1 MKPMIDR
8 QSGTARVQSAQPR
21 VLTVTSGKGGV
32 GKSSIAVNLGITLAR
47 AGRRVCIL
55 DADTGLANVNILL
68 GLHPQKGL
76 AEVLTGEC
84 PVEDVL
90 LEGPHGLKVIPG
102 ASGIRDCVELSAAR
116 QRRLVTEL
124 ARIEQHFDDLIL
136 DTAAGIG
143 DTTLD
148 FVAAGHQVLLVIT
161 PEPTSLT
168 DAFSLLKVA
177 LRRYPLTCQVV
188 VNMVADISEARAVY
202 QRFSGAVEK
211 YLKISVGF
219 LGFIQRDESLRAA
232 VTLQH
237 PVAMFSEHDP
247 SVRPFQRLAQAL
259 NDLSW
264 DPSSQASFSRFW
276 FRHLLR
282 KPASSEP
289 VAVDAGADDTPSER
303 LLAERGGTPD
313 VEVPAPESG
322 SEVKKRFE
330 ALRREFRAL
339 ASAVDEPCALAEWI
353 QTLEADYR
361 DRFGIPAVDPEA
373 LIEWLLEHPETSED
387 VLERIG
393 VRLEQAT
400 RGEDAACPEPPENV
414 VTPDFGRYGPL
425 AASERP
431 TPIPKPDA
439 IHRVDVAVFGS
450 QQDLLQWLRDSRDEG
465 QLLIEQLERRGDG
478 VAPSP
483 PIGNPNGDDSTD
495 PSSGLLGPEEEPGD
509 QPRHWQEQQD
519 QNPQ

>member
-1 MKPMIDR
+1 MSANHPG
-8 QSGTARVQSAQPR
+8 SGSNPTQTPLPR
-21 VLTVTSGKGGV
+21 VLAVTSGKGGV

-47 AGRRVCIL
+47 AGRRVCVL

-68 GLHPQKGL
+68 GLHPEQGL
-76 AEVLTGEC
+76 PEVLAGEC
-84 PVEDVL
+84 PIEDVL
-90 LEGPHGLKVIPG
+90 LDGPYGMKVIPG
-102 ASGIRDCVELSAAR
+102 ASGIRDCVELSPAR

-124 ARIEQHFDDLIL
+124 ARIEPQFDDLIL

-177 LRRYPLTCQVV
+177 LRRHPLNCQVV
-188 VNMVADISEARAVY
+188 VNMVADISEARAVF
-202 QRFSGAVEK
+202 QRFGGAVEK
-211 YLKISVGF
+211 YLGISVGF

-264 DPSSQASFSRFW
+264 DSSNSHSFSRFW
-276 FRHLLR
+276 FRQLLR
-282 KPASSEP
+282 APDPHEE
-289 VAVDAGADDTPSER
+289 ADS
-303 LLAERGGTPD
+303 G
-313 VEVPAPESG
+313 SG
-322 SEVKKRFE
+322 SEVTFPERPPAEQGPASPSVAPMSEPGDDTKDRFE
-330 ALRREFRAL
+330 TLRQAFRAL
-339 ASAVDEPCALAEWI
+339 AHEVDEPCALADWI

-361 DRFGIPAVDPEA
+361 DRFGIPAVDPES
-373 LIEWLLEHPETSED
+373 LIEWMIEHPGTCEGVLARIRALLEQPQVE
-387 VLERIG
+387 
-393 VRLEQAT
+393 EQAT
-400 RGEDAACPEPPENV
+400 EPGAASDNV

-425 AASERP
+425 ASDRK
-431 TPIPKPDA
+431 TPMPKPDA
-439 IHRVDVAVFGS
+439 VHRLDVALFGS
-450 QQDLLQWLRDSRDEG
+450 QQDLMEWLRDSRDQG
-465 QLLIEQLERRGDG
+465 QLLIEQLERRG
-478 VAPSP
+478 
-483 PIGNPNGDDSTD
+483 NGEDSTD
-495 PSSGLLGPEEEPGD
+495 PSGLPGSEEQPGD
-509 QPRHWQEQQD
+509 QPRYRQEQQD

>member
-1 MKPMIDR
+1 MNDMQSSRDR
-8 QSGTARVQSAQPR
+8 TPSSHPR
-21 VLTVTSGKGGV
+21 VLAVTSGKGGV
-32 GKSSIAVNLGITLAR
+32 GKTSIAVNLGITLAR

-68 GLHPQKGL
+68 GLHPQRGL
-76 AEVLTGEC
+76 AEVLAGEC
-84 PVEDVL
+84 SVEDVL
-90 LEGPHGLKVIPG
+90 FEGPHGLKVIPG
-102 ASGIRDCVELSAAR
+102 ASGIRNCVELSAAR

-124 ARIEQHFDDLIL
+124 ARIEPLFDDLIL

-177 LRRYPLTCQVV
+177 LRRHPLDCQVV

-202 QRFSGAVEK
+202 QRFGGAVEK
-211 YLKISVGF
+211 YLGITVGF

-259 NDLSW
+259 NDLPW
-264 DPSSQASFSRFW
+264 DTSNRTPFSRFW
-276 FRHLLR
+276 FRQLLR
-282 KPASSEP
+282 TPASGEDATDGRAAQVTPVERASTEP
-289 VAVDAGADDTPSER
+289 DGVAGVDR
-303 LLAERGGTPD
+303 
-313 VEVPAPESG
+313 PESASG
-322 SEVKKRFE
+322 GDLKGRFA
-330 ALRREFRAL
+330 ALRQDFRDL

-353 QTLEADYR
+353 QALEDDYR

-373 LIEWLLEHPETSED
+373 LVEWLLEHPGTCEG
-387 VLERIG
+387 VLNRIRA
-393 VRLEQAT
+393 RLAQGPAEEEAP
-400 RGEDAACPEPPENV
+400 RRDFPGNV

-425 AASERP
+425 AAAERSA
-431 TPIPKPDA
+431 PITRPDA
-439 IHRVDVAVFGS
+439 VHRVDVAVFGS

-465 QLLIEQLERRGDG
+465 QLLIEQLERRGDDRP
-478 VAPSP
+478 PSLT
-483 PIGNPNGDDSTD
+483 ISSDGRDETTD
-495 PSSGLLGPEEEPGD
+495 PTGLLGSEKQPGD
-509 QPRHWQEQQD
+509 QPRHRQEQQD
-519 QNPQ
+519 QDPQ

>member
-1 MKPMIDR
+1 MRPFERQEALKPMNHPESDSNRTPI
-8 QSGTARVQSAQPR
+8 SIPR
-21 VLTVTSGKGGV
+21 VLAVTSGKGGV

-47 AGRRVCIL
+47 AGRRVCVL

-76 AEVLTGEC
+76 ADVLAGEC
-84 PVEDVL
+84 PIEDIL
-90 LEGPHGLKVIPG
+90 LDGPYGMKIIPG

-148 FVAAGHQVLLVIT
+148 FVAAGHQALLVIT

-177 LRRYPLTCQVV
+177 LRRHPVDCQVV

-211 YLKISVGF
+211 YLGISVGF

-259 NDLSW
+259 NELPW
-264 DPSSQASFSRFW
+264 DSSNRSSFSRFW
-276 FRHLLR
+276 FRQLLR
-282 KPASSEP
+282 APRPEEPADADSGAAATASEQLP
-289 VAVDAGADDTPSER
+289 AEPDSTPPVDAP
-303 LLAERGGTPD
+303 
-313 VEVPAPESG
+313 VSG
-322 SEVKKRFE
+322 SRNSVKERFE
-330 ALRREFRAL
+330 ALRKEFRSL
-339 ASAVDEPCALAEWI
+339 ASELDEPCAMAEWI
-353 QTLEADYR
+353 QALEADYR

-373 LIEWLLEHPETSED
+373 LIEWIIQHPGTCES
-387 VLERIG
+387 VLARIHERLDRQGSDESGDGG
-393 VRLEQAT
+393 VVQEGPAT
-400 RGEDAACPEPPENV
+400 DNV

-425 AASERP
+425 AVSERK
-431 TPIPKPDA
+431 TPITKPDA
-439 IHRVDVAVFGS
+439 VHRVDVAVFGS
-450 QQDLLQWLRDSRDEG
+450 QQALLEWLRDSRAEG

-478 VAPSP
+478 
-483 PIGNPNGDDSTD
+483 D
-495 PSSGLLGPEEEPGD
+495 
-509 QPRHWQEQQD
+509 
-519 QNPQ
+519 